1 MGKTFVNIDPI
12 TGSEVEVTAMG
23 KDIHSDILK
32 GIYKSELPGKLV
44 ASCIE
49 HYCTLKVDGK
59 QIITKEMLYSKN
71 KMIITGDNVYINK
84 TCKAIPMATQ
94 YNISL
99 TAMSNFNGD
108 KARIIEYNEPENMLK
123 VAVHMAD
130 GTARMATLN
139 DAATII
145 KEFA

>member
-1 MGKTFVNIDPI
+1 MKKSFVNIDPI
-12 TGSEVEVTAMG
+12 TGSEVEVIAMG
-23 KDIHSDILK
+23 KDIHSDILE
-32 GIYKSELPGKLV
+32 GIYKAELPGKLI
-44 ASCIE
+44 ASCIK
-49 HYCTLKVDGK
+49 HYCTLKINGN
-59 QIITKEMLYSKN
+59 QIISKDMLYSKN
-71 KMIITGDNVYINK
+71 KTIVTGDNVYVDK
-84 TCKAIPMATQ
+84 TCKSIPIATQ
-94 YNISL
+94 YNICV

-123 VAVHMAD
+123 VAVHMSD